1 MGDFS
6 RSPLEFLAESLR
18 NGYVGVHI
26 EQGVPVLD
34 RDLNLMHD
42 LVSAVARAITTRYIG
57 SGIAAEQ
64 DGFEI
69 VEVPG
74 DNNDVRINDFHIKA
88 GFSGQPGTCLVDG
101 IEVTIDKPV
110 NYKRQSVGVPPTVPD
125 LNEPTATQPDP
136 RRDFVFL
143 DVWLSERDGRDDEH
157 LRNSGDVGMQTSVRL
172 RPAWLVR
179 VAEGVDPPAPEPGH
193 AHYRLARLTRP
204 RGNAQITTEMIEDL
218 RQRGLTLTDLEK
230 RVHDLERLRI
240 LPAFSDGTQFFPPE
254 AAPTSEVELFGRN
267 FDIGGIPRVQFGA
280 VDAASV
286 GTPTR
291 TGVIAFV
298 PEGLPPGEVLITI
311 TTEGGEAT
319 SDTPFNVKGPP
330 PDITGIRPTRGK
342 PATSTGPATVVT
354 ITGDHFDENITLDTT
369 VTFGDQ
375 PADVDEITNTT
386 IVTKVPIIS
395 SGEHSIAVTTEWG
408 TEIFA
413 APFTVVQGIP
423 S

>member
-6 RSPLEFLAESLR
+6 RSPLEFLEESLR

-26 EQGVPVLD
+26 EQGVPILD

-57 SGIAAEQ
+57 NGIAAEQ

-69 VEVPG
+69 VQVPG

-88 GFSGQPGTCLVDG
+88 GPSGQPGTCLVDG
-101 IEVTIDKPV
+101 IEVTIDEPV
-110 NYKRQSVGVPPTVPD
+110 NYKRQSVGGPPTVPD

-143 DVWLSERDGRDDEH
+143 DVWLSELDGHRDER
-157 LRNSGDVGMQTSVRL
+157 LRNSGDVGIQTSVRL

-179 VAEGVDPPAPEPGH
+179 VAEGMDPPAPEPGH

-218 RQRGLTLTDLEK
+218 RRRRLTLTDLEQ
-230 RVHDLERLRI
+230 RVRDIEMLRT
-240 LPAFSDGTQFFPPE
+240 LPAFSDGTQFRPQQ
-254 AAPTSEVELFGRN
+254 AAPTSEVTLFGRN
-267 FDIGGIPRVQFGA
+267 FDIGGIPRVRFGT

-291 TGVIAFV
+291 TGVTVRV
-298 PEGLPPGEVLITI
+298 PEGLPPGNVLITI
-311 TTEGGEAT
+311 ITEGGTDT
-319 SDTPFNVKGPP
+319 SDTPFDVKGPP
-330 PDITGIRPTRGK
+330 PVIVGTRPTRGK

-354 ITGDHFDENITLDTT
+354 ITGDHFDENITSETT
-369 VTFGDQ
+369 VTFGDE

-395 SGEHSIAVTTEWG
+395 SGEHSIAVSTQWG
-408 TEIFA
+408 TSTP
-413 APFTVVQGIP
+413 APFTVIQGIP

>member
-18 NGYVGVHI
+18 NGYVGVHV
-26 EQGVPVLD
+26 EQGVPILD

-69 VEVPG
+69 VQVPG

-88 GFSGQPGTCLVDG
+88 GPSGLPGTCLVDG
-101 IEVTIDKPV
+101 IEVTIDEPV

-143 DVWLSERDGRDDEH
+143 DVWLSERDGRDDVH

-179 VAEGVDPPAPEPGH
+179 VAEGMDPPAPEPGH

-204 RGNAQITTEMIEDL
+204 RGNAQITTAMIEDL
-218 RQRGLTLTDLEK
+218 RRRRLTLTDLEQ
-230 RVHDLERLRI
+230 RVKDIEMLRTQ
-240 LPAFSDGTQFFPPE
+240 PAFSGIQFTPPNG
-254 AAPTSEVELFGRN
+254 APTTTEVTLYGRN
-267 FDIGGIPRVQFGA
+267 FDIGGIFGVRFGA
-280 VDAASV
+280 VDAELL
-286 GTPTR
+286 GTPTP
-291 TGVIAFV
+291 TGVTAIV
-298 PEGLPPGEVLITI
+298 PAGLPPGMVPITV
-311 TTEGGEAT
+311 TTEGGT
-319 SDTPFNVKGPP
+319 VVSDRLFGVKGLPP
-330 PDITGIRPTRGK
+330 IITAIRPTTGK
-342 PATSTGPATVVT
+342 PATPTGPATVVT
-354 ITGDHFDENITLDTT
+354 ITGDHFNENVSIDTK
-369 VTFGDQ
+369 VTFGDD

-386 IVTKVPIIS
+386 IVTKVPIIRN
-395 SGEHSIAVTTEWG
+395 GAQLIEVTTEWG
-408 TEIFA
+408 SVRSGD
-413 APFTVVQGIP
+413 PFTVVQGIP

>member
-6 RSPLEFLAESLR
+6 RSPLEFLEESLR

-26 EQGVPVLD
+26 EQGVPILD

-57 SGIAAEQ
+57 SGIAAGQ
-64 DGFEI
+64 DGFKI
-69 VEVPG
+69 DALPG
-74 DNNDVRINDFHIKA
+74 ADNDFTIQA
-88 GFSGQPGTCLVDG
+88 GPFNQPGTCLVDG

-110 NYKRQSVGVPPTVPD
+110 NYRSQSGEPPLPV
-125 LNEPTATQPDP
+125 PTAPTAAQPDP
-136 RRDFVFL
+136 RKDVVFL
-143 DVWLSERDGRDDEH
+143 DVWLAECGGHDDEH

-172 RPAWLVR
+172 RPVWLVR

-218 RQRGLTLTDLEK
+218 RQRHLTLTDLEK
-230 RVHDLERLRI
+230 RVHDLERLRT
-240 LPAFSDGTQFFPPE
+240 LPAFSAGTQFIPPQG
-254 AAPTSEVELFGRN
+254 APTTDVELFGRN

-280 VDAASV
+280 VDAMSV
-286 GTPTR
+286 STPTP
-291 TGVIAFV
+291 TGVSVKV
-298 PEGLPPGEVLITI
+298 PQGLPPGEVLITV
-311 TTEGGEAT
+311 TTEVAPAT
-319 SDTPFNVKGPP
+319 SDTPFAVRGSPP
-330 PDITGIRPTRGK
+330 VITEIRPTTGK

-354 ITGDHFDENITLDTT
+354 ITGDHFDAIDTT
-369 VTFGDQ
+369 VTFGDE

-386 IVTKVPIIS
+386 IVTKVPIIR
-395 SGEHSIAVTTEWG
+395 SGEHSISVTTEWG
-408 TEIFA
+408 TGTFT